1 VAKRELEKFSVVRY
15 EDTDVAVV
23 FDNVFSVVVDV
34 KVVREE
40 DVDAAAVEFV
50 NPTKVVV
57 TV

>member
-1 VAKRELEKFSVVRY
+1 MAKRELEKFSVVRY